1 MENDS
6 VNLIPSHGGY
16 RNLKSYQTTTLIYDL
31 TVEFCNSYM
40 TYKTNGT
47 NKSYRTYDQMV
58 QAARSGRQN
67 IAEGC
72 QASGTSKKTELKL
85 IGVARASLEELLLD
99 YEDFLRQ
106 NSLPLWG
113 KDDRRVREIRELA
126 YETHRTNETYRF
138 YLGDPENFA
147 NCLICLIHQAN
158 FLLDRQL
165 KALEKSF
172 LEEGGF
178 TERLYKARKRKIG
191 PILFLIAI
199 LGSMIV
205 TPPARAAAV
214 INKLPSSLGLAT
226 NLVGHWTMDG
236 KDINWTANTMTDK
249 SGNGN
254 TGTITNMSTTTSPT
268 IGKLG
273 QGLRFDGVND
283 KVTLNSISGSQ
294 TFTIS
299 SWVYFRGLAI
309 GNRYGA
315 IVNNSSS
322 GQGFLIRT
330 NVQLFLN
337 YYDGSGEYTTSLE
350 SDPTTANEK
359 WYHLAV
365 TCSSGSCQYYANGAP
380 LGTAFTITG
389 SQSFNEIGGDTGNGY
404 LMNWILDEVRIYN
417 RALSV
422 PEIKRLYNQ
431 GASKFNASPTT
442 KLTSGLVG
450 YWTMDGKDINWT
462 ANTMT
467 DKSGNGN
474 TGTITNMSTTTSP
487 TIGKIGQGLKFDG
500 VDAHIALSSPSAL
513 DDIETQGGGG
523 MTISAWINA
532 ASYGDSTV
540 GSIVGTTS
548 GSSGNWRLYLDG
560 ANTRVRFSKDY
571 DTTDLSCVT
580 TAGFF
585 PSSYF
590 NSWRHIVLTWDGGSA
605 YSGCKIYINATD
617 SSGTGI
623 DGATTKNLDA
633 ALNKFI
639 GGLGTGNSFNG
650 QIDEVRI
657 YNRALSAQEI
667 KTLYNQGASKFNA
680 SPTSKLTSGLV
691 GYWTMD
697 GKDINWSANTMTDKS
712 GNANTG
718 AITNMSTTTSPVIGK
733 LGQALKFDGVNDYVQ
748 IYTTGGAPSGLIFQ
762 TAPFSVSFWIK
773 SPNNSDWH
781 SDFLI
786 SSRRN
791 YGYTF
796 QHRSD
801 GSLRWLLNDAGG
813 IDYIDASGVL
823 DDTWHHVVGLRDG
836 TNVRMYVDS
845 VEKTPVT
852 DNGRDVYDESTPPA
866 LRFGVDGASIPAS
879 FHGGLIDDVRIY
891 NRALSQSEIKQLY
904 NMGR

>member
-236 KDINWTANTMTDK
+236 KDINWSANTMTDK

-299 SWVYFRGLAI
+299 SWVYFRG
-309 GNRYGA
+309 RA

-337 YYDGSGEYTTSLE
+337 
-350 SDPTTANEK
+350 
-359 WYHLAV
+359 
-365 TCSSGSCQYYANGAP
+365 
-380 LGTAFTITG
+380 
-389 SQSFNEIGGDTGNGY
+389 
-404 LMNWILDEVRIYN
+404 
-417 RALSV
+417 
-422 PEIKRLYNQ
+422 
-431 GASKFNASPTT
+431 
-442 KLTSGLVG
+442 
-450 YWTMDGKDINWT
+450 
-462 ANTMT
+462 
-467 DKSGNGN
+467 
-474 TGTITNMSTTTSP
+474 
-487 TIGKIGQGLKFDG
+487 
-500 VDAHIALSSPSAL
+500 
-513 DDIETQGGGG
+513 
-523 MTISAWINA
+523 
-532 ASYGDSTV
+532 
-540 GSIVGTTS
+540 
-548 GSSGNWRLYLDG
+548 
-560 ANTRVRFSKDY
+560 
-571 DTTDLSCVT
+571 
-580 TAGFF
+580 
-585 PSSYF
+585 
-590 NSWRHIVLTWDGGSA
+590 
-605 YSGCKIYINATD
+605 
-617 SSGTGI
+617 
-623 DGATTKNLDA
+623 
-633 ALNKFI
+633 
-639 GGLGTGNSFNG
+639 
-650 QIDEVRI
+650 
-657 YNRALSAQEI
+657 
-667 KTLYNQGASKFNA
+667 
-680 SPTSKLTSGLV
+680 
-691 GYWTMD
+691 
-697 GKDINWSANTMTDKS
+697 
-712 GNANTG
+712 
-718 AITNMSTTTSPVIGK
+718 
-733 LGQALKFDGVNDYVQ
+733 
-748 IYTTGGAPSGLIFQ
+748 
-762 TAPFSVSFWIK
+762 
-773 SPNNSDWH
+773 
-781 SDFLI
+781 
-786 SSRRN
+786 
-791 YGYTF
+791 
-796 QHRSD
+796 
-801 GSLRWLLNDAGG
+801 
-813 IDYIDASGVL
+813 
-823 DDTWHHVVGLRDG
+823 
-836 TNVRMYVDS
+836 
-845 VEKTPVT
+845 
-852 DNGRDVYDESTPPA
+852 
-866 LRFGVDGASIPAS
+866 
-879 FHGGLIDDVRIY
+879 
-891 NRALSQSEIKQLY
+891 
-904 NMGR
+904 